1 MTFVGRSSWLL
12 AYLWM
17 SLLLVVGSMAFTAA
31 PSVTVRTISPSTT
44 AFTTTT
50 ATTTASTTTTLHAA
64 SSSTSKSNG
73 AAVSRRDCWK
83 AAASA
88 AFVVAAT
95 TVTAT
100 ATVTAAPQS
109 ANAALSYDQVQD
121 LLGTPDK
128 TSAAFESSSSG
139 GGGNNGGRPVF
150 LVEPTDDFKANE
162 AKATIFKRQ
171 QLQAKQAFAGVQEK
185 ITTDPDDETAL
196 AQDLDEM
203 RRLVKK
209 GGGLPAG
216 ILKDDV
222 IRSVRRRKSRKPKF
236 WPVNCE
242 IAYQDLMDE
251 IRKQQSPNTERDMD
265 HPF

>member
-1 MTFVGRSSWLL
+1 MKTSYSSLL
-12 AYLWM
+12 ALM
-17 SLLLVVGSMAFTAA
+17 SLLAVRSMAFSTAPVA
-31 PSVTVRTISPSTT
+31 VRTATPSTT
-44 AFTTTT
+44 TITLQA
-50 ATTTASTTTTLHAA
+50 ATD
-64 SSSTSKSNG
+64 G
-73 AAVSRRDCWK
+73 ADGGAVSRRDCWK
-83 AAASA
+83 AAATRTA
-88 AFVVAAT
+88 AFVVAAAA
-95 TVTAT
+95 TAT
-100 ATVTAAPQS
+100 ATTAVSLPVQS

-128 TSAAFESSSSG
+128 TSAAFESG
-139 GGGNNGGRPVF
+139 GASNGGRPTF
-150 LVEPTDDFKANE
+150 LVEPTEEFKANE

-171 QLQAKQAFAGVQEK
+171 QLQAKQAFALVQEK
-185 ITTDPDDETAL
+185 ITTDPNDETAL

-222 IRSVRRRKSRKPKF
+222 IRSVRRRKSKKPKF

-265 HPF
+265 NPF